1 MRLLAF
7 VLMIFTSL
15 LFTNVAYANNDET
28 LYYLYEK
35 TCPVCEDAS
44 KFLDQ
49 LIEKTE
55 ISVVRIEFNND
66 NERFEQLLDE
76 YSISTRAVP
85 IFIYKHT
92 VWQGFNPVVEESI
105 TNSVTSGTVSDGG
118 LEDED
123 ACDLEQTTE
132 RFCPQT
138 ESNLTFYRWEFKKD
152 QLLFPTVII
161 GLVDGFNPCTLW
173 ALMFLISMI
182 IRFNSRKTILIVGTT
197 FIFTISLIYG
207 LFVAG
212 TFSILTNILDFF
224 FIRFSLFSFALFFAL
239 VNVVEYFSS
248 DKMTFSISTNN
259 KKKFVQ
265 RVREKLFSTKNYFH
279 LIIATIGI
287 AVFASLIE
295 LPCTAGFP
303 IIWNGIMIEHQVA
316 TSQYFSLLLI
326 YLIMYVLVETVVVV
340 FMTLTLSKV
349 SMTANYG
356 KTLKFVSGALM
367 LFLSVILLLG
377 KQYINNM
384 TLIVGGSIIV
394 ILTSIIFTFVYKK
407 SLALH

>member
-1 MRLLAF
+1 MRLLTLTI
-7 VLMIFTSL
+7 VLLTSL
-15 LFTNVAYANNDET
+15 LFTNATYADDDAT

-44 KFLDQ
+44 NFLDQ
-49 LIEKTE
+49 LIEQTALN
-55 ISVVRIEFNND
+55 VVRVEFNLE
-66 NERFEQLLDE
+66 NELFEQLLDQ
-76 YSISTRAVP
+76 YAITTRAVP
-85 IFIYKHT
+85 IFLYKDT

-105 TNSVTSGTVSDGG
+105 VHAVKSGNASEGG
-118 LEDED
+118 FQDED
-123 ACDLEQTTE
+123 ACDLEQSTE

-138 ESNLTFYRWEFKKD
+138 ENNLTFYRWEFKKD

-182 IRFNSRKTILIVGTT
+182 IRFNSRKTIFIVGTT
-197 FIFTISLIYG
+197 FVFTISLIYG

-224 FIRFSLFSFALFFAL
+224 FIRFALFSFALIFAL

-248 DKMTFSISTNN
+248 DNMTFSISTNN
-259 KKKFVQ
+259 KKKYIQ
-265 RVREKLFSTKNYFH
+265 RIREKLFATKNHFH
-279 LIIATIGI
+279 LVVATIGI
-287 AVFASLIE
+287 ALFASLIE

-316 TSQYFSLLLI
+316 TTQYISLLFI
-326 YLIMYVLVETVVVV
+326 YLVMYVLVETVIVV

-349 SMTANYG
+349 SMTVGYG
-356 KTLKFVSGALM
+356 KSLKFISGALM

-384 TLIVGGSIIV
+384 TLIVGGSIIAIV
-394 ILTSIIFTFVYKK
+394 TSIVFTFIYKK
-407 SLALH
+407 MKK